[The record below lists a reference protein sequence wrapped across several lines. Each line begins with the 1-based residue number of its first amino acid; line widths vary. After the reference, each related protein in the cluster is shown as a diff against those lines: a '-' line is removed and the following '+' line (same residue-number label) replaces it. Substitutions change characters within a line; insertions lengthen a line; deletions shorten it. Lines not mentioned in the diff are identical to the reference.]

1 MITALKFLKTII
13 NCTHMVL
20 TRQEKEK
27 LVLDLYNQG
36 KTYREIAK
44 EARMSLRDIGV
55 IVNKA
60 VKEEE
65 LKTDHRND
73 KENQDTNNSAE
84 KKLNEQELSLS
95 TRAYKL
101 FSKGKALVEVAVA
114 LNLEEAEVTRY
125 YKEYLKLKQSHG
137 LYLAYE
143 ETEGEI
149 EPFLKLYELSKT
161 ADMDTKQVVNL
172 LEIANNDLPALENRY
187 LKLKNEVDHL
197 EYRKANSN
205 RTLQNLENQ
214 MVDSNQVLNS
224 YRASCQ
230 EERLKLE
237 CLHQVKAGLAK
248 LVRRFKRNNEE
259 YLKIKKTVEEEVTR
273 ILLDGKGLLNLT
285 FYSLMESIRKD
296 PDKYRS
302 LIYYNSVSSITGN
315 GIEPTYDGA
324 YAYGYQLQY
333 PSYDSFFEAY
343 KTMLLDDAEKLYK
356 TLVTEWVNRII
367 AGYVSPNSSSTSSLL
382 PSGKQEQSIRS

>member
-1 MITALKFLKTII
+1 MITALTFLKTII

-20 TRQEKEK
+20 TREEKEN

-44 EARMSLRDIGV
+44 EARMCPRDIGV

-60 VKEEE
+60 VREQE

-84 KKLNEQELSLS
+84 KKLKDQELSLS

-101 FSKGKALVEVAVA
+101 FSKGNSLVEVAVA

-149 EPFLKLYELSKT
+149 EPFLKLYELSKA
-161 ADMDTKQVVNL
+161 ADMGTKQVVNL

-187 LKLKNEVDHL
+187 HELKNEVDHL

-214 MVDSNQVLNS
+214 MVDSNQVLYS
-224 YRASCQ
+224 YRASCEQ
-230 EERLKLE
+230 ERLKLG
-237 CLHQVKAGLAK
+237 CLRHEKAGLAK
-248 LVRRFKRNNEE
+248 MVRRYKRNNEE

-273 ILLDGKGLLNLT
+273 FLLDGKGLLNLT

-302 LIYYNSVSSITGN
+302 LIYYNSASSITGYS
-315 GIEPTYDGA
+315 IEPTYDGA
-324 YAYGYQLQY
+324 YAYGYELQY

-367 AGYVSPNSSSTSSLL
+367 ACRCTANPNANGIKTAA
-382 PSGKQEQSIRS
+382 PPKFNDY

>member
-36 KTYREIAK
+36 KTYREIAE
-44 EARMSLRDIGV
+44 EARMSPRDIGV

-60 VKEEE
+60 VREEE

-84 KKLNEQELSLS
+84 KKLKDQELSLS

-137 LYLAYE
+137 LYLTYE
-143 ETEGEI
+143 EIEGEI
-149 EPFLKLYELSKT
+149 EPFLKLYELSKA
-161 ADMDTKQVVNL
+161 ADMGTKQVVNL

-187 LKLKNEVDHL
+187 HKLKNEVVHL

-214 MVDSNQVLNS
+214 MVDLNQVLNS

-230 EERLKLE
+230 QERLKLE
-237 CLHQVKAGLAK
+237 CLHQEKVGLAK
-248 LVRRFKRNNEE
+248 MVRRFKRNNEE
-259 YLKIKKTVEEEVTR
+259 YLKIKKTVEQEVTS
-273 ILLDGKGLLNLT
+273 ILLDGKRLLNLT
-285 FYSLMESIRKD
+285 FYSLMESMRKD

-302 LIYYNSVSSITGN
+302 LIYYNSASSITGY
-315 GIEPTYDGA
+315 GIVPYDGA

-356 TLVTEWVNRII
+356 KLVTEWVKRII
-367 AGYVSPNSSSTSSLL
+367 TGYVSPNSSSTSSLL
-382 PSGKQEQSIRS
+382 PSGRQEQ

>member
-20 TRQEKEK
+20 TRHEKEN

-44 EARMSLRDIGV
+44 EARMCPRDIGV

-60 VKEEE
+60 VREQE
-65 LKTDHRND
+65 LKIDHRND

-84 KKLNEQELSLS
+84 KKLKDQGLSLS

-125 YKEYLKLKQSHG
+125 YKEYLKLNQSHG

-149 EPFLKLYELSKT
+149 EPFLKLYELSKA
-161 ADMDTKQVVNL
+161 ADMGTKQVVNL
-172 LEIANNDLPALENRY
+172 LEIANSDLPALEDRY
-187 LKLKNEVDHL
+187 HKLKNEVDHL
-197 EYRKANSN
+197 EYRKATSN
-205 RTLQNLENQ
+205 RTLQNLENE

-230 EERLKLE
+230 QERLKLE
-237 CLHQVKAGLAK
+237 CLHQKKAGLAK
-248 LVRRFKRNNEE
+248 MVSRFKRKNEE

-273 ILLDGKGLLNLT
+273 FLLDGKELLNLA
-285 FYSLMESIRKD
+285 FYSLIDSIRKD

-302 LIYYNSVSSITGN
+302 LIYYNSASSITGYS
-315 GIEPTYDGA
+315 IVPYDGA
-324 YAYGYQLQY
+324 YGYEYQLQY

-343 KTMLLDDAEKLYK
+343 KTMLLYDAEKLYK

-367 AGYVSPNSSSTSSLL
+367 ACRCTANPNA
-382 PSGKQEQSIRS
+382 SGIKTAAPPKINDS

>member
-1 MITALKFLKTII
+1 MI
-13 NCTHMVL
+13 L

-44 EARMSLRDIGV
+44 DARMCPRDIGV

-60 VKEEE
+60 VRELE

-84 KKLNEQELSLS
+84 KKLKDQELSLS

-101 FSKGKALVEVAVA
+101 FFKGKALVEVAVA

-125 YKEYLKLKQSHG
+125 YKEYLKLNQSHG

-172 LEIANNDLPALENRY
+172 LAIANNDLPELENRY
-187 LKLKNEVDHL
+187 HELKNEVDHL

-224 YRASCQ
+224 YRSSCQ

-237 CLHQVKAGLAK
+237 CLHQDKAGLTK
-248 LVRRFKRNNEE
+248 MVRRFKRKNEE
-259 YLKIKKTVEEEVTR
+259 YLKIKKTVEQEVTR

-285 FYSLMESIRKD
+285 FYSLMESMRKD

-302 LIYYNSVSSITGN
+302 LIYYNSASSIRGY
-315 GIEPTYDGA
+315 GIVPYDGA
-324 YAYGYQLQY
+324 NAYGYQLQY

-356 TLVTEWVNRII
+356 KLVTEWINRII
-367 AGYVSPNSSSTSSLL
+367 TGYISPNSSSTYSFL
-382 PSGKQEQSIRS
+382 ID